1 MANAT
6 ENTEKKDWIFIRT
19 KGSPAVKEAILHTDN
34 IIYSYKLGA
43 YLLPKI
49 ELQAAHPGIK
59 AGFITDHAKQLFI
72 KDFKGA
78 EIDSTT
84 RNSIG
89 TCYSPE
95 VGEKIFEEKS
105 AKIKEA
111 LAKKGSQT
119 EAKEDVSE
127 ISEPVTEEKV
137 AEEYTKAA
145 NKVYMRL
152 NLKTNPTLL
161 DAVHKT
167 PGMHYQA
174 STKTWNMPK
183 DQLASAHPQ
192 LKSADVQIFDNYGQI
207 FKNHEQAVQID
218 GALRES
224 IGSQYNEALGNKLF
238 AEYKAKH
245 PDKNTQNKTQTQ
257 SYSHKKTATKTQT
270 KEPQKQVQVQKKQY
284 NNYRG
289 R

>member
-1 MANAT
+1 MANVT

-19 KGSPAVKEAILHTDN
+19 KGDPAVKEAILHTDN

-49 ELQAAHPGIK
+49 ELPAAHPGIK

-84 RNSIG
+84 RNTIG
-89 TCYSPE
+89 TCYSNE
-95 VGEKIFEEKS
+95 LGEKIFEEKS

-127 ISEPVTEEKV
+127 LSEPVTEEKV

-145 NKVYMRL
+145 NKVYLRL

-218 GALRES
+218 GALREL
-224 IGSQYNEALGNKLF
+224 IGTQYNEALGNKLF

-245 PDKNTQNKTQTQ
+245 SDKNTQN
-257 SYSHKKTATKTQT
+257 YSHKKTATKTQT
-270 KEPQKQVQVQKKQY
+270 KEPQKQVQKKQY

>member
-19 KGSPAVKEAILHTDN
+19 KGDPAVKDAILHTDN

-49 ELQAAHPGIK
+49 ELPAAHPGIK
-59 AGFITDHAKQLFI
+59 AGFITDHAKQLYI

-84 RNSIG
+84 RNTIG
-89 TCYSPE
+89 TCYSNE
-95 VGEKIFEEKS
+95 LGEKIFEEKS

-111 LAKKGSQT
+111 LAKKGSQP

-127 ISEPVTEEKV
+127 PAEPVTEEKV
-137 AEEYTKAA
+137 AEEYTKAS
-145 NKVYMRL
+145 NKVYLRL
-152 NLKTNPTLL
+152 NLKNNPTLL

-218 GALRES
+218 GALRET
-224 IGSQYNEALGNKLF
+224 IGSKYNEALGNKLF
-238 AEYKAKH
+238 NAYKAKH
-245 PDKNTQNKTQTQ
+245 NDAKNTHTQTQ
-257 SYSHKKTATKTQT
+257 THKNTATHTQT
-270 KEPQKQVQVQKKQY
+270 KEPQKQVQKKQY
-284 NNYRG
+284 YRG

>member
-1 MANAT
+1 MANST
-6 ENTEKKDWIFIRT
+6 DKNEKKDWIFIRT
-19 KGSPAVKEAILHTDN
+19 KGDPAVKDAILHTDN
-34 IIYSYKLGA
+34 IIYLYKLGA

-49 ELQAAHPGIK
+49 ELPAAHPGIK
-59 AGFITDHAKQLFI
+59 AGFITDNSKELFI

-84 RNSIG
+84 RNTIG
-89 TCYSPE
+89 TCYSNE
-95 VGEKIFEEKS
+95 LGEKIFEEKS

-111 LAKKGSQT
+111 LAKKGSQP
-119 EAKEDVSE
+119 EAKEDVAE
-127 ISEPVTEEKV
+127 PEEPVTEEKV
-137 AEEYTKAA
+137 AEEYTKAS
-145 NKVYMRL
+145 NKVYLRL
-152 NLKTNPTLL
+152 NLKNNPTLI

-174 STKTWNMPK
+174 STKTWNMSK

-218 GALRES
+218 GALRET
-224 IGSQYNEALGNKLF
+224 IGSSYNEALGNKLF
-238 AEYKAKH
+238 NAYKAKH
-245 PDKNTQNKTQTQ
+245 NDAKNTHTQTQ
-257 SYSHKKTATKTQT
+257 THKNTATHTQT
-270 KEPQKQVQVQKKQY
+270 KEPQKQVQKKQY
-284 NNYRG
+284 YRG

>member
-19 KGSPAVKEAILHTDN
+19 KGDPAVKEAILHTDN

-59 AGFITDHAKQLFI
+59 AGFITDHARELFI

-192 LKSADVQIFDNYGQI
+192 LKSADVHIFDNYGQI

-224 IGSQYNEALGNKLF
+224 IGTQYNEALGNKLF

-245 PDKNTQNKTQTQ
+245 SDKNTQNKTQTQ

-270 KEPQKQVQVQKKQY
+270 KEPQKQVQKKQY

>member
-1 MANAT
+1 MANST
-6 ENTEKKDWIFIRT
+6 DKNEKKDWIFIRT
-19 KGSPAVKEAILHTDN
+19 KGDPAVKDAILHTDN

-49 ELQAAHPGIK
+49 ELPAAHPGIK
-59 AGFITDHAKQLFI
+59 AGFITDHAKQLYI

-84 RNSIG
+84 RNTIG
-89 TCYSPE
+89 TCYSNE
-95 VGEKIFEEKS
+95 LGEKIFEEKS

-111 LAKKGSQT
+111 LAKKGSQP

-127 ISEPVTEEKV
+127 PAEPVTEEKV
-137 AEEYTKAA
+137 AEEYTKAS
-145 NKVYMRL
+145 NKVYLRL
-152 NLKTNPTLL
+152 NLKNNPTLL

-218 GALRES
+218 GALRET
-224 IGSQYNEALGNKLF
+224 IGSSYNEALGNKLF
-238 AEYKAKH
+238 NAYKAKH
-245 PDKNTQNKTQTQ
+245 NDAKNTHTQTQ
-257 SYSHKKTATKTQT
+257 SHKNTATHTQT
-270 KEPQKQVQVQKKQY
+270 KEPQKQVQKKQY
-284 NNYRG
+284 YRG

>member
-1 MANAT
+1 MANVT

-19 KGSPAVKEAILHTDN
+19 KGDPAVKEAILHTDN

-49 ELQAAHPGIK
+49 ELPAAHPGIK

-84 RNSIG
+84 RNTIG
-89 TCYSPE
+89 TCYSNE
-95 VGEKIFEEKS
+95 LGEKIFEEKS

-111 LAKKGSQT
+111 LAK
-119 EAKEDVSE
+119 EDVSE
-127 ISEPVTEEKV
+127 LSEPVTEEKV

-145 NKVYMRL
+145 NKVYLRL

-218 GALRES
+218 GALREL
-224 IGSQYNEALGNKLF
+224 IGTQYNEALGNKLF

-245 PDKNTQNKTQTQ
+245 SDKNTQNKTQTQ

-270 KEPQKQVQVQKKQY
+270 KEPQKQVQKKQY

>member
-1 MANAT
+1 MANST
-6 ENTEKKDWIFIRT
+6 DKNEKKDWIFIRT
-19 KGSPAVKEAILHTDN
+19 KGDPAVKDAILHTDN

-49 ELQAAHPGIK
+49 ELPAAHPGIK
-59 AGFITDHAKQLFI
+59 AGFITDNAKQLFI

-95 VGEKIFEEKS
+95 VGEKIFDEKS

-127 ISEPVTEEKV
+127 LSEPVTEEKV

-145 NKVYMRL
+145 NKVYLRL
-152 NLKTNPTLL
+152 NLKNNPTLL

-192 LKSADVQIFDNYGQI
+192 LKSFDVQIFDNYGQI

-218 GALRES
+218 GALRET
-224 IGSQYNEALGNKLF
+224 IGTQYNEALGNKLF

-245 PDKNTQNKTQTQ
+245 SDKNTQNKTQTQ

-270 KEPQKQVQVQKKQY
+270 KEPQKQVQKKQY